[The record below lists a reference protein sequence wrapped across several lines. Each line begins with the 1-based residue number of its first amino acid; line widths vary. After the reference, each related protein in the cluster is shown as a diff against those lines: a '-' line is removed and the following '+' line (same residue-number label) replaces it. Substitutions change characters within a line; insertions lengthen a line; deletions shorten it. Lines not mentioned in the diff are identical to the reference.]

1 MLNWDTLLSP
11 NSESDGPIIF
21 ETMAVA
27 SIFPNRDRVWLLP
40 YLTSG
45 ENKTQFPD
53 RKPLEYCLSDILS
66 SVKNEEIETN
76 LLQLE
81 SYKDVPEEHLLDAKG
96 NKLPSTIERDRRYK
110 IVCAALLDEDE
121 LFYAIHGTGIVAKV
135 AQQLKVTRR
144 NVQRYLN
151 EYFRGGR
158 HINSLIPKTGRH
170 ERDYQPGTKKIG
182 APPKTASVGVIGKNV
197 DELDKV
203 KMRKVLK
210 KYYVNKSLKSLEAVY
225 QKLLDE
231 EYALVKGKMFPDG
244 TLTPTV
250 HVPINEQ
257 VSLYQLRH
265 WMPRVIGMS
274 RNDLRAA
281 RRQSATH
288 KSNYA
293 GRSGDGNFIALGP
306 GHIFQMDS
314 TEKDIKLV
322 SPYDRRVVL
331 MKVTVYAV
339 RDVYSRAFVGLH
351 VAAGKASWY
360 EARLA
365 LLNTFRNKKLVAAEC
380 GLKIDEEDWLESGIP
395 QVLLVDNEEFA
406 NKISASV
413 GRDLG
418 VIVQFSRAYSGD
430 DKGLVE
436 ASFHMF
442 HAMMRNQN
450 LAGFEYKNL
459 IGRNRQLPVKTAAL
473 TPRELNQILIIY
485 VIYHN
490 NYVWKDDFPMEQAAF
505 RDGVADTCREY
516 WKWGLEHRNFYLRE
530 KPLRTLYLSLL
541 EVGELTVHRTHL
553 MLIGKQLKYR
563 SKDVRLAAIQDKV
576 GGKAKKP
583 VLSCRY
589 LRSTVNHILIELNGE
604 FVIGE
609 LDSDMQRYLNLSHNE
624 FQAAREKQTIRK
636 IMHGHTIKSA
646 NSELNLKVGHINQQA
661 IKAKNALLDSQADS
675 PALDTK
681 SATQLQVAESYSADN
696 ARFEAV
702 IESLSNDHAEM
713 ADVVSDKSK
722 VESKDMNNTIEPS
735 ESDSEFAESVDIL
748 DGILAEIN
756 HG

>member
-1 MLNWDTLLSP
+1 
-11 NSESDGPIIF
+11 
-21 ETMAVA
+21 
-27 SIFPNRDRVWLLP
+27 
-40 YLTSG
+40 
-45 ENKTQFPD
+45 
-53 RKPLEYCLSDILS
+53 
-66 SVKNEEIETN
+66 
-76 LLQLE
+76 
-81 SYKDVPEEHLLDAKG
+81 
-96 NKLPSTIERDRRYK
+96 
-110 IVCAALLDEDE
+110 
-121 LFYAIHGTGIVAKV
+121 
-135 AQQLKVTRR
+135 
-144 NVQRYLN
+144 
-151 EYFRGGR
+151 
-158 HINSLIPKTGRH
+158 
-170 ERDYQPGTKKIG
+170 
-182 APPKTASVGVIGKNV
+182 
-197 DELDKV
+197 
-203 KMRKVLK
+203 MRKVLK

-231 EYALVKGKMFPDG
+231 EYALVKGKMLPDG

-257 VSLYQLRH
+257 VSLNQLRH
-265 WMPRVIGMS
+265 WMPQVLGMS
-274 RNDLRAA
+274 RNDIRAS

-331 MKVTVYAV
+331 MKVTVYSV
-339 RDVYSRAFVGLH
+339 RDVHSRAFVGLH

-442 HAMMRNQN
+442 HAMMKNQN

-490 NYVWKDDFPMEQAAF
+490 KYIWKDDYPMEQTAF

-516 WKWGLEHRNFYLRE
+516 WEWGLEHRNFYLRE

-609 LDSDMQRYLNLSHNE
+609 LDSDMQRYLNMSHNE
-624 FQAAREKQTIRK
+624 FQVAREKQTIRK
-636 IMHGHTIKSA
+636 GMHKHNIKSA
-646 NSELNLKVGHINQQA
+646 TSELNLKIGHINKQA
-661 IKAKNALLDSQADS
+661 IKAKNTLLDLQPDASV
-675 PALDTK
+675 LDTK
-681 SATQLQVAESYSADN
+681 SATQVQVSDSYHADN
-696 ARFEAV
+696 ERFEAV
-702 IESLSNDHAEM
+702 VESLSNDNAELT
-713 ADVVSDKSK
+713 DVGSNKPE
-722 VESKDMNNTIEPS
+722 VESESLSNAIEQSNNDS
-735 ESDSEFAESVDIL
+735 ESTEAVDIL